1 MNDASLP
8 NHGRDAEI
16 AREIARIRED
26 YPYKGNYRD
35 QMSALLGVMFF
46 KFGERVGSNRLA
58 SLLAENGRSPSTS
71 TAQDEINKFWARVR
85 ENSAIKLN
93 RPDLPPFLLDL
104 FSTMAG
110 TVWEKCMAEADAMF
124 VSHRQEVA
132 SQLAAA
138 HKETEHS
145 REQLALARAGAEQ
158 ALRQVQVANEGRE
171 AVRRELARESA
182 GRLAA
187 ENTAAALTERLSLE
201 QLARK
206 EEGERLHKAL
216 AELKA
221 GMELATN
228 EQRRLMT
235 IGDEFKQQAARD
247 RALRTKSEEALARLN
262 IESERMQ
269 KKVAQIS
276 GERGVLEGLAKGL
289 EQQIAW
295 LTAQLATAA
304 QATPASARRRV
315 RPGARTKKS

>member
-1 MNDASLP
+1 MSNTTIHSP
-8 NHGRDAEI
+8 ERDTAI
-16 AREIARIRED
+16 TREVARIRAD
-26 YPYKGNYRD
+26 YPYRGNYRE
-35 QMSALLGVMFF
+35 QMAALLGVMFF
-46 KFGERVGSNRLA
+46 KFGERVGANRLA

-71 TAQDEINKFWARVR
+71 TAQDEINKFWAKVR
-85 ENSAIKLN
+85 ENSAIKIN
-93 RPDLPPFLLDL
+93 RPDLPPVLLDL

-110 TVWEKCMAEADAMF
+110 TVWEQSVAEAGALF
-124 VSHRQEVA
+124 ISHRQEVA

-138 HKETEHS
+138 QKETEHAG
-145 REQLALARAGAEQ
+145 EQLVLARAGAEQ
-158 ALRQVQVANEGRE
+158 ALRQVQLANEARE
-171 AVRRELARESA
+171 ALGRDLARESA

-187 ENTAAALTERLSLE
+187 ENTALALTERLSLE

-221 GMELATN
+221 GLELATD

-269 KKVAQIS
+269 KQVAQIS
-276 GERGVLEGLAKGL
+276 GERGVLEGLTKGL
-289 EQQIAW
+289 EQQVAW
-295 LTAQLATAA
+295 LTAQLASDVK
-304 QATPASARRRV
+304 PASANTRRRV
-315 RPGARTKKS
+315 RPGARTKKP